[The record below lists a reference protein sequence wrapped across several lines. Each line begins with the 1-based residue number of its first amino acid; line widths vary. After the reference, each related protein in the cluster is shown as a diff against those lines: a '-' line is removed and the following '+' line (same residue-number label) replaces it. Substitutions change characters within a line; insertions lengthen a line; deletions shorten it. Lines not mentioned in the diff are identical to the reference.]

1 MQIINDFTQLKSR
14 GGSLK
19 WGDISPFEDTSIFG
33 RLVQGAFMWAV
44 ALFDASPN
52 LRVLLNDILPKNDTI
67 DDYEIEHN
75 FESIGQ
81 KTILLNACKIAA
93 KENEPPIILLAI
105 EDVTEREWLEGLLTD
120 SEERSRRLFETASD
134 GIVLLE
140 KREGHITHANQ
151 AVEKLLGY
159 PEEEYIG
166 KKLRDIGV
174 SIDMSDFPAIIR
186 NLDKHGIMHYDDVQ
200 VMTKSGESIDTD
212 IYMVDRA
219 TLIQCNIRDITKHK
233 KSSEALRSRTEELET
248 VNKELGA
255 FIYSAA
261 HDLRAPLRSIR
272 GFADIVVKRYGGQID
287 EKGNDYLLNIR
298 KGTERMSNVIDDL
311 LNLSNVSRQVVQ
323 RKSVDLSEMAS
334 SIFVRLREAATGRR
348 VEVIIQES
356 LMAYA
361 DPGLMEIAISN
372 LIGNA

>member
-1 MQIINDFTQLKSR
+1 M
-14 GGSLK
+14 
-19 WGDISPFEDTSIFG
+19 
-33 RLVQGAFMWAV
+33 
-44 ALFDASPN
+44 
-52 LRVLLNDILPKNDTI
+52 
-67 DDYEIEHN
+67 
-75 FESIGQ
+75 
-81 KTILLNACKIAA
+81 
-93 KENEPPIILLAI
+93 
-105 EDVTEREWLEGLLTD
+105 LTD

-233 KSSEALRSRTEELET
+233 KSSEALRSRTVELET

>member
-1 MQIINDFTQLKSR
+1 
-14 GGSLK
+14 
-19 WGDISPFEDTSIFG
+19 
-33 RLVQGAFMWAV
+33 
-44 ALFDASPN
+44 
-52 LRVLLNDILPKNDTI
+52 VLLDDILPKNDTI

-261 HDLRAPLRSIR
+261 HDLRAPLRSI
-272 GFADIVVKRYGGQID
+272 Q
-287 EKGNDYLLNIR
+287 
-298 KGTERMSNVIDDL
+298 
-311 LNLSNVSRQVVQ
+311 
-323 RKSVDLSEMAS
+323 
-334 SIFVRLREAATGRR
+334 
-348 VEVIIQES
+348 
-356 LMAYA
+356 
-361 DPGLMEIAISN
+361 
-372 LIGNA
+372 